1 MLEKTSQNQTRNLQN
16 AMSLS
21 GEADRRQVKIVRI
34 SSLTPPP
41 PFTVNSYLGN
51 TARVLV
57 RDVREWSGSCVE
69 TSAQGWAKVV
79 MQTWAR
85 VAGYL
90 CFDGMRLWMRATTR
104 DLWGYRIIILVLAQC
119 WHNVFNAVPTSTQ
132 HWVKWIMAPNLVQI
146 ASPA

>member
-41 PFTVNSYLGN
+41 FTVNSYLGN

-69 TSAQGWAKVV
+69 TSAQDWAKVV
-79 MQTWAR
+79 MQTWAG
-85 VAGYL
+85 VARYL
-90 CFDGMRLWMRATTR
+90 CFDGMISVHRRDAPLNASNHTWPVRLQDIYPSGGSM
-104 DLWGYRIIILVLAQC
+104 LAQRLQC
-119 WHNVFNAVPTSTQ
+119 CANMHATLGEVDHLILFR
-132 HWVKWIMAPNLVQI
+132 
-146 ASPA
+146 